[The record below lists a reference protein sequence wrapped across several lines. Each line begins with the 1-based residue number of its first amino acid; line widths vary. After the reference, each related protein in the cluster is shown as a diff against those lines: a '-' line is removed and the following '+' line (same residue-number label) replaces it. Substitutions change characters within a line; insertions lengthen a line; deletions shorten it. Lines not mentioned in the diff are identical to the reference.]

1 MATSS
6 LRYEG
11 TGSHSW
17 VAVAVGML
25 ALALGSGYALALG
38 EMAGLYVALSLAC
51 AVAVLIDFRVGA
63 VALLLMLP
71 MAASALFPH
80 NLLGI
85 KGLDPLNLLVLA
97 ALAAYVLRGRL
108 HAPAALVPKP
118 LVWLFIVPIVLAGW
132 MGMEHVDEIPAFFYE
147 RDLVS
152 FDTPAAYFLHS
163 VVRPMVLVGVA
174 LLIGAAA
181 AQSKRPERFIIPI
194 ALSVWLVALIQI
206 GFVIIER
213 PSLAALAS
221 TGERS
226 FYSPIGLH
234 ANHLGRLHLFAGA
247 LLLFVWSE
255 TKRPGLRQFLLVTL
269 GVVGIA
275 LLLTFSRAAIGGA
288 VVVGALFLMWKFNA
302 RSLALSVMA
311 LLLIVVFAADALY
324 SRMTMGF
331 DEGADAVSAGR
342 IDGIWL
348 PLLSEVWKSPLFGE
362 GLRSILWSFPMQ
374 NDAMIR
380 AGHAHNAYLEAV
392 LDMGIVG
399 LTLML
404 AYYVHVWKGLRALA
418 RDARLSDEM
427 RGLFQGACAALL
439 AFLVTCL
446 VGASLRPQA
455 EAAYLW
461 IAIGLMYGLRGLAPQ
476 R

>member
-1 MATSS
+1 MAADS
-6 LRYEG
+6 LRYEA

-17 VAVAVGML
+17 IAVAVGML

-71 MAASALFPH
+71 MSASALFPH
-80 NLLGI
+80 NLLNI
-85 KGLDPLNLLVLA
+85 KGLDPLNLIVLA
-97 ALAAYVLRGRL
+97 ALGAYILRGRL
-108 HAPAALVPKP
+108 HAPAALVPMP
-118 LVWLFIVPIVLAGW
+118 LVGLFIVPIVLAAW
-132 MGMEHVDEIPAFFYE
+132 MGMGRVDEIPAFFYE
-147 RDLVS
+147 RELIT
-152 FDTPAAYFLHS
+152 FDTPVKYFLHS
-163 VVRPMVLVGVA
+163 AIRPMVLVGVA

-181 AQSKRPERFIIPI
+181 AQSKQPERFIVPI
-194 ALSVWLVALIQI
+194 ALSALLVALIQI

-226 FYSPIGLH
+226 FYTPIGLH
-234 ANHLGRLHLFAGA
+234 ANDLGRLHLFAAA
-247 LLLFVWSE
+247 LLVFVWAE
-255 TKRPGLRQFLLVTL
+255 TKRPQLKLFLLITL
-269 GVVGIA
+269 SLLGLA
-275 LLLTFSRAAIGGA
+275 LLLSFSRAAIGAA
-288 VVVGALFLMWKFNA
+288 VLVGALFLVWKFNA
-302 RSLALSVMA
+302 RTLALSVLGVA
-311 LLLIVVFAADALY
+311 LAALFAADALY

-331 DEGADAVSAGR
+331 GEGADAVSAGR

-348 PLLSEVWKSPLFGE
+348 PLLSEFWKSPLIGE

-374 NDAMIR
+374 NEGMIR
-380 AGHAHNAYLEAV
+380 AGHAHNAYLEAL

-399 LTLML
+399 LVLLL
-404 AYYVHVWKGLRALA
+404 AYYSHVWKGLRSLS
-418 RDARLSDEM
+418 RDERLSPEM
-427 RGLFQGACAALL
+427 RGLFQGACAALV
-439 AFLVTCL
+439 AFLVTCM

-455 EAAYLW
+455 EAAYIW
-461 IAIGLMYGLRGLAPQ
+461 VAIGLMYGMRGLLKQ